1 MMEKAKSVLLLCLV
15 GLSLFMTYQLWYGQ
29 KPLDP
34 IIEDDFE
41 RIFVETP
48 RILTDIINPS
58 RIVIRVEGGY
68 YILRESDSSFN
79 QLWEMLSQIMQGAT
93 RSSITD
99 QADIDAELQNLMVVY
114 LKPLLPAGEDL
125 PWLTGVDYSLLNRL
139 EVKLA
144 NDEQWLLVSKTEI
157 NDDLTVMISSL
168 DQEKLGELVADIIA
182 SERTLYSQLSEELVF
197 ERTAIELNLPGSIYI
212 PEESITMEFAQFRP
226 EIIDRN
232 RLLKTF
238 FVDYSM
244 ARIIEE
250 KDGSLIYTDGDRG
263 LRLSRQGL
271 EFTNPRVEERHTSS
285 VTFSYV
291 DALISSS
298 NYLSYH
304 GGWPADLRL
313 ESLGLTGW
321 GPTASYLAEWRLYY
335 RGYPL
340 YLTSPTRAFF
350 NDRGLFHYTRTHLIA
365 ENSTESESIVVAQW
379 EDALESAFTYF
390 DRKQANLK
398 ALPRLEMLEL
408 GYVLTGEA
416 PSFQAEPV
424 WLVQIN
430 DFTFLLEA
438 DTLDLINGE
447 KIL

>member
-1 MMEKAKSVLLLCLV
+1 MMEKAKSVLLLFLV

-41 RIFVETP
+41 RISVETP
-48 RILTDIINPS
+48 RTLTDIINPA
-58 RIVIRVEGGY
+58 RIVIRVEGGH

-79 QLWEMLSQIMQGAT
+79 QLWEILSQFIQGAT
-93 RSSITD
+93 RNLITD
-99 QADIDAELQNLMVVY
+99 QADIDMELQNLMVFY
-114 LKPLLPAGEDL
+114 LRPLLPVGEEL
-125 PWLTGVDYSLLNRL
+125 PWFTGVDYSLLNRL
-139 EVKLA
+139 EVGLV
-144 NDEQWLLVSKTEI
+144 NDEQWLLLSKTET
-157 NDDLTVMISSL
+157 DDDFAVMISSQ
-168 DQEKLGELVADIIA
+168 DQEKLGDLLADIVA
-182 SERTLYSQLSEELVF
+182 SDRTLYSLLTEELIF
-197 ERTAIELNLPGSIYI
+197 ERTAIEFNLPGSIYI
-212 PEESITMEFAQFRP
+212 PEESMTMEFIQFRP

-291 DALISSS
+291 DALISCS
-298 NYLSYH
+298 NLLSYH
-304 GGWPADLRL
+304 GGWPDDLRL

-321 GPTASYLAEWRLYY
+321 GPTASYLAEWRMYY

-340 YLTSPTRAFF
+340 YISSPTRAFF
-350 NDRGLFHYTRTHLIA
+350 NDRGLFHYTRTHLTA
-365 ENSTESESIVVAQW
+365 ENSTELESIVVAPW
-379 EDALESAFTYF
+379 EEALESAFNYF
-390 DRKQANLK
+390 NQKQPNLK

-416 PSFQAEPV
+416 PSFIAEPV

-438 DTLDLINGE
+438 DTLDLINE
-447 KIL
+447 ENIL